1 MERISNSD
9 FFDLIKTIIIISYN
23 NNYINIILKQLLE
36 KKSNVLDTKSI
47 ILFNSYIT
55 LILSF
60 NPIDIDKVVEE
71 FTKIL

>member
-1 MERISNSD
+1 LERISNSD